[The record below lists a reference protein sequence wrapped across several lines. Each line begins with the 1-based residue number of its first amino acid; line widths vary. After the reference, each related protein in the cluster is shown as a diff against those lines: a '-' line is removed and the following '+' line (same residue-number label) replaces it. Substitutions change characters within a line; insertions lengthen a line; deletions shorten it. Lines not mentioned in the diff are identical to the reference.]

1 MLWKPTAT
9 LLLALTIAADAW
21 SADSIEL
28 RLAAFDE
35 AATPAEMVS
44 QTNGFFL
51 FLYEADFIDEP
62 YCFPAETDPDTL
74 RQQVWYWAGEYYY
87 EKQQYELA
95 ETFGLKALP
104 LYRVSNDRTGE
115 ADCLNLLAIAN
126 TRLSHYQRAIDFSQ
140 QCYRLDEASGDAD
153 RIATSLNSLAAI
165 YLSANQPAEAERY
178 VQKGLE
184 LTAST
189 GNLPRRSVLLGT
201 ASEVYHTLG
210 DDQRALDYASQGYDI
225 ELQLGREYR
234 AMVRL
239 TQKASA
245 LIGLQQ
251 YDEACHLLANSAIP
265 YFRHAGDRQSLGI
278 SCNKLAQALH
288 YLQREQEARH
298 YYREGADIFRSI
310 GDKNNEMHSRK
321 GLYESLWQEYPDSAR
336 MELERFNALKDSLYT
351 NASAESLARY
361 NAEFGVNW
369 LQQENDA
376 ERSAKQRAITVGIA
390 ACLLII
396 ALSIIIWWKMRRR
409 QRRQHLINT
418 QLSQNIDELRQQYRE
433 LSVRYDHALMTRP
446 DDEGQKDLS
455 SADRDFIEKTIDIIN
470 ELIISGQVDAES
482 VAERHG
488 MSLFQYRQ
496 RLSALTGE
504 TPQAFIAIIRM
515 RRARYLLDNRPELNI
530 SEIAQL
536 CAYND
541 TPNFSRA
548 FKKTFGITPTQYIE
562 KQRQ

>member
-9 LLLALTIAADAW
+9 LLLALTIATDAW

-104 LYRVSNDRTGE
+104 LFRVGNDRTGE
-115 ADCLNLLAIAN
+115 ADCLNLLAISN
-126 TRLSHYQRAIDFSQ
+126 TRLSHYQRAIDYSQ

-153 RIATSLNSLAAI
+153 RIATSLNTLAAI
-165 YLSANQPAEAERY
+165 YLSANQPVEAERY
-178 VQKGLE
+178 LQKGLE
-184 LTAST
+184 LTENT
-189 GNLPRRSVLLGT
+189 GNLPRQSVLLGT
-201 ASEVYHTLG
+201 ASEVYHVLG
-210 DDQRALDYASQGYDI
+210 DHQRALDYAEQGYDI
-225 ELQLGREYR
+225 ETKLGREYR
-234 AMVRL
+234 AMLRL

-245 LIGLQQ
+245 LIGLQR
-251 YDEACHLLANSAIP
+251 YEEACRLLTETAIP
-265 YFRHAGDRQSLGI
+265 YLQHIGDRQALGI
-278 SCNKLAQALH
+278 SYNKLGQALH
-288 YLQREQEARH
+288 YLQREEEARY

-310 GDKNNEMHSRK
+310 GDRNNEMHSRK
-321 GLYESLWQEYPDSAR
+321 GLYESLWQDYPDSAR
-336 MELERFNALKDSLYT
+336 QELDRFNTLKDSLYT

-361 NAEFGVNW
+361 NAEFGVDW
-369 LQQENDA
+369 LQQEKDA
-376 ERSAKQRAITVGIA
+376 ERSAKRRAIIAGIA
-390 ACLLII
+390 ACLLLI
-396 ALSIIIWWKMRRR
+396 ALSIIIWLMMRRR
-409 QRRQHLINT
+409 QRQQHLINT
-418 QLSQNIDELRQQYRE
+418 QLSQNIDELRQQYQQ
-433 LSVRYDHALMTRP
+433 LSVRYDHALMTSP
-446 DDEGQKDLS
+446 DLS
-455 SADRDFIEKTIDIIN
+455 QRQDLSPTDREFIEKTIDIIN

-482 VAERHG
+482 VAEQHG

-515 RRARYLLDNRPELNI
+515 RRARFLLDNRPELNI
-530 SEIAQL
+530 SEVAQL